1 MMAAHAMMKLSVV
14 SQISDD
20 VDSDSDTQETMD
32 TEENL
37 EARTKAASQDDDEL
51 NLLSDEED
59 KETGEKVNDS
69 DGLFTLHGNRIGK
82 GTGKGTS
89 TIGKIGSR
97 FLSRP
102 HFRVVWIS
110 LYDF

>member
-14 SQISDD
+14 SQINAD

-37 EARTKAASQDDDEL
+37 EARTKSASQDDDEL

-69 DGLFTLHGNRIGK
+69 GLIKYRYGCTLSCRVKN
-82 GTGKGTS
+82 S
-89 TIGKIGSR
+89 T
-97 FLSRP
+97 
-102 HFRVVWIS
+102 
-110 LYDF
+110 